1 MQYPRKAG
9 MERARVNTSIVAV
22 SSLLNVYEPKTRER
36 AIDRCFSLSLSP
48 PLLELARN
56 FHPSD
61 SAKIFRANRGSNN
74 GGAPGI
80 IFSLRRGSEYVLF
93 SPADKRVYTRVTSI
107 HDGKVFHE
115 ISICNRRVSRLI
127 PVRCAFE
134 ISGPLS
140 RWTFFE
146 RELGWLNLVWHGS
159 LWTRGEAKYKYT
171 LEFVV
176 RWELWEGGH
185 FEFWKEFFPSI
196 RKLF

>member
-115 ISICNRRVSRLI
+115 ISICNRRISRLI
-127 PVRCAFE
+127 PARCAFE
-134 ISGPLS
+134 
-140 RWTFFE
+140 
-146 RELGWLNLVWHGS
+146 
-159 LWTRGEAKYKYT
+159 
-171 LEFVV
+171 
-176 RWELWEGGH
+176 
-185 FEFWKEFFPSI
+185 
-196 RKLF
+196 